1 MRNNF
6 FVEEFGMVEMTEI
19 LRDEDSNICMSG
31 PFRTTGSM
39 ISVISPDFPAC
50 HWLTATPN
58 PAASFYKPF
67 IFCPN
72 NTAGGFVR
80 LVKGSMYQ
88 HVLLLKWSPKYT
100 LLYVIF
106 IVVYVDDINIQSAI
120 V

>member
-72 NTAGGFVR
+72 NTAGEFVGLCEGFYAPAGFTTQVVSKIHSAVR
-80 LVKGSMYQ
+80 
-88 HVLLLKWSPKYT
+88 
-100 LLYVIF
+100 
-106 IVVYVDDINIQSAI
+106 DIHYSLC
-120 V
+120 